1 MDNET
6 DYNLT
11 DLLKYSYA
19 EKPVDFT
26 QAFNSLIGDKL
37 EAAINNKKLEIA
49 QGIFSAPEEQEYAY
63 EEDSDYEI
71 ETDYET
77 EAPEVE
83 ENGEIA

>member
-1 MDNET
+1 MDDDT
-6 DYNLT
+6 QYSLT

-19 EKPVDFT
+19 EKPVDFA

-37 EAAINNKKLEIA
+37 EAAVNNKKLEIA
-49 QGIFSAPEEQEYAY
+49 QSIFSAPEEYEQDSEY
-63 EEDSDYEI
+63 ET

>member
-6 DYNLT
+6 EHTLT
-11 DLLKYSYA
+11 DLLRYSYA
-19 EKPVDFT
+19 EKPVDFAQT
-26 QAFNSLIGDKL
+26 FNSLIGDKL

-49 QGIFSAPEEQEYAY
+49 QGIFAAPEYEY
-63 EEDSDYEI
+63 EEDSDY

-83 ENGEIA
+83 DNGEIA

>member
-6 DYNLT
+6 EYTLN
-11 DLLKYSYA
+11 DLLGYSYA
-19 EKPVDFT
+19 EKPVDFA
-26 QAFNSLIGDKL
+26 QAFNSLISDKL
-37 EAAINNKKLEIA
+37 EAAVNNKKLEIA
-49 QGIFSAPEEQEYAY
+49 QGIFAAPEEY
-63 EEDSDYEI
+63 EENSDY